1 MKKIS
6 EVAYYSDKIQLCL
19 DSHVFDDIAA
29 IAIFLTVVITVS
41 AFYAGELV
49 RPSR

>member
-6 EVAYYSDKIQLCL
+6 KVAYYSDKIQLCL
-19 DSHVFDDIAA
+19 DVFDDIAA
-29 IAIFLTVVITVS
+29 IAICLTVVITVS
-41 AFYAGELV
+41 AIYAGELV